1 LSSSLYERNKLF
13 FIILIVC
20 AIGFIAWYFKAII
33 ICIIVAGII
42 SIIGNPVVEQF
53 DRIHFRKIAFPHI
66 LSVFLTLILLLAV
79 LVGIVSFFIP
89 LVVKETSLIASIDG
103 QKLMDYYH
111 PQIVWLQ
118 NTLTQFGVISKH
130 DTVESLLVAKASHLM
145 DFTLFSNILSTVINL
160 TGTFFFNFFA
170 ILFLSFFFLND
181 INMLPRVIMMLVPRK
196 YEDQAKHVMR
206 RSKELLT
213 RYFTGLVINVLVM
226 IASYSI
232 TLSIAG
238 VKGALVIAF
247 FAGIV
252 NIIPYV
258 GPLIAV
264 GTGIILGV
272 TGVVSEGLYGSI
284 GSTALHVLIAM
295 VIVILLDNIVYGP
308 LIQGK
313 SVKVHPVEIFLVIIA
328 AGSLGGIPGMIVAV
342 PGYAFLRIVA
352 DEFLSQFRI
361 FRKSEE
367 PSG

>member
-1 LSSSLYERNKLF
+1 MSGSLYEKYKLF
-13 FIILIVC
+13 FIILIICTV
-20 AIGFIAWYFKAII
+20 GFIAWYFRSIL
-33 ICIIVAGII
+33 ICVIVAGVI
-42 SIIGNPVVEQF
+42 SIIGYPIVRMF
-53 DRIHFRKIAFPHI
+53 DRIHYRRFKFPHV
-66 LSVFLTLILLLAV
+66 LSVFLTLILILSVLLG
-79 LVGIVSFFIP
+79 LLSFFIP
-89 LVVKETSLIASIDG
+89 LVVKETSMIANIDG
-103 QKLMDYYH
+103 QKLMDFYR
-111 PQIVWLQ
+111 PQIRWLENLLFQ
-118 NTLTQFGVISKH
+118 YGIIAKGATA
-130 DTVESLLVAKASHLM
+130 ESLIKENITQLIGFSM
-145 DFTLFSNILSTVINL
+145 FSNILTTVINL

-181 INMLPRVIMMLVPRK
+181 FNMLPRFILLLVPEK
-196 YEDQAKHVMR
+196 YNEKATHIMR

-238 VKGALVIAF
+238 VRGALVIAF

-258 GPLIAV
+258 GPLIAIT
-264 GTGIILGV
+264 TGVILGV
-272 TGVVSEGLYGSI
+272 TGVVSEGLYGAI
-284 GSTALHVLIAM
+284 GSTALHVVIAM
-295 VIVILLDNIVYGP
+295 ALVVVLDNVVYGP

-328 AGSLGGIPGMIVAV
+328 AGSIGGIPMMIVAV

-361 FRKSEE
+361 FQKGNTVE
-367 PSG
+367 G